1 MEMFSQGQTAE
12 ASLSDEAIFAEP
24 EGQVAGQFQDDH
36 AETTEEAAPAVEETT
51 PEEAAPAGVQAAE
64 AMPVTVPKK
73 TGQTEGVTAAAAIP
87 PVNEKQYR
95 EMWRWNTRTATEN
108 AALRRQLDEMLAD
121 PSVRYLVLD
130 FDKLTFMDSSGI
142 GVILGRYRILRDRGG
157 KMAVC
162 HMNPHIARIFHMSGM
177 DRIIPELDRA

>member
-1 MEMFSQGQTAE
+1 ML
-12 ASLSDEAIFAEP
+12 LSYCKQDALV
-24 EGQVAGQFQDDH
+24 VALDGELDH
-36 AETTEEAAPAVEETT
+36 YCD
-51 PEEAAPAGVQAAE
+51 QS
-64 AMPVTVPKK
+64 
-73 TGQTEGVTAAAAIP
+73 I
-87 PVNEKQYR
+87 
-95 EMWRWNTRTATEN
+95 
-108 AALRRQLDEMLAD
+108 RRQLDEMLAD